1 MAIAKIVLSA
11 SRDIPFNKLV
21 LSQANVRKLK
31 AGVSIKDLAED
42 IARRTLLHGLTVRPV
57 LDAEG
62 NETGVYE
69 VPVGGRRFRAL
80 ELLVRQ
86 KRMSRTQPVPCVV
99 RSGGLA
105 EEDSLAENL
114 QREPLHPLDQFRAFH
129 TLREAGLGEEEI
141 AARFFVAPGV
151 VKQRLKLAAVAPALL
166 DAYAE
171 ERMTLEQLMAFTVTD
186 DRTRQEQVWETLSK
200 SYSRE
205 PYQIRRLLTEGA
217 VRASDK
223 RALFVGL
230 ETYAAAG
237 GMVMRDLF
245 QHDDGGWLQDP
256 ALLDRLVAG
265 KLEAEAA
272 TIQAEGWKWVEV
284 ALGFPYGHSRGL
296 RRLAGEPV
304 PLTEAEQATY
314 DALHAEYEQLE
325 NTDPADL
332 EALETASQRLNAIDV
347 ALRELEERP
356 LVFESAE
363 VARAGVFVSV
373 DAEGRLQV
381 DRGYVRPEDEAPVEP
396 VPVAGSNDAPAVEP
410 AGGAGSTTGPV
421 AAQPAAI
428 SGGSRVSAPVP
439 IPATGSDG
447 ADEEDAIRPLPD
459 RLLTELSV
467 HRTLALRDALARD
480 PDTAFLAALH
490 ALCLRLFYH
499 RGSGSCLDLEVKS
512 ATFSVQPPD
521 LATSA
526 AAKAIDTRQR
536 LWVEQLPREPDELW
550 TVLLGF
556 DGDSRAALFAHC
568 VSLGVNAVHE
578 SWNRAPQRAAHA
590 DVLAGAVGLDMVAAG
605 WTATVDSYLGRVPK
619 MRILEAVREARGAE
633 AARLIDHLRKGDMA
647 KEAERLLAGSGW
659 LPEPLR
665 ARSEEAPT
673 AGDGD
678 GVDYGDAVDSGDSVG
693 GAGTDALPAFLTG
706 AGGPGDEEEE
716 APAKAA

>member
-1 MAIAKIVLSA
+1 MAVAKIVLST

-31 AGVSIKDLAED
+31 AGVSIEQLAED

-114 QREPLHPLDQFRAFH
+114 QREPLHPLDQFRAFQ

-141 AARFFVAPGV
+141 AARFFVAPAV

-171 ERMTLEQLMAFTVTD
+171 ERMTLEQLTAFTVTD
-186 DRTRQEQVWETLSK
+186 DRARQEQVWETLSRA
-200 SYSRE
+200 YSRE

-230 ETYAAAG
+230 ESYAAAG

-245 QHDDGGWLQDP
+245 QLDDGGWLQDP
-256 ALLDRLVAG
+256 ALLDRLVAE

-272 TIQAEGWKWVEV
+272 IIRAEGWKWVEA
-284 ALGFPYGHSRGL
+284 ALAFPYGHSRSL

-314 DALHAEYEQLE
+314 DALHTEYEELE

-332 EALETASQRLNAIDV
+332 EALETSSQRLNAIDV

-373 DAEGRLQV
+373 DAEGRLQI

-396 VPVAGSNDAPAVEP
+396 VPVAGSNDAPAAEP
-410 AGGAGSTTGPV
+410 VSGAGGTV
-421 AAQPAAI
+421 AAQPAVI
-428 SGGSRVSAPVP
+428 IGGSRVSAPAP

-467 HRTLALRDALARD
+467 HRTLALRDALARE

-521 LATSA
+521 LAASA
-526 AAKAIDTRQR
+526 AAKAIDARQR
-536 LWVEQLPREPDELW
+536 LWAEQLPREPDELW

-556 DGDSRAALFAHC
+556 DGASRVALFAHC

-665 ARSEEAPT
+665 ARPEEAPT

-678 GVDYGDAVDSGDSVG
+678 VVDHGDAVDSGDSVG